1 MILLICPATNT
12 FDADKTNPD
21 LLSLSPY
28 PTAFTASTSKNYYLT
43 KVGLLKDFLCSSV
56 SGMTYFRV
64 GSEGNCPT
72 ANCNGVLPDGST
84 VNFKYLLLDPTN
96 KTILSETKWSE
107 DISLYA
113 LQNPDAIDDS
123 LPGRSAAMVVITAI
137 LCVAV
142 FLLILLLLS
151 MLILALCW
159 DDKEPIR
166 ALGSLRIPEYDTHN
180 FKDPAAPYINPSF
193 EHDPKSHPIF
203 TSPSPIILQ

>member
-1 MILLICPATNT
+1 MILLICPATDT

-84 VNFKYLLLDPTN
+84 VKYGTLFHF
-96 KTILSETKWSE
+96 
-107 DISLYA
+107 
-113 LQNPDAIDDS
+113 
-123 LPGRSAAMVVITAI
+123 
-137 LCVAV
+137 V
-142 FLLILLLLS
+142 FVMS
-151 MLILALCW
+151 V
-159 DDKEPIR
+159 
-166 ALGSLRIPEYDTHN
+166 THFLN
-180 FKDPAAPYINPSF
+180 
-193 EHDPKSHPIF
+193 H
-203 TSPSPIILQ
+203 L